1 MKQSQGRVEE
11 YLFVAAAGRT
21 MTVDSGP
28 RLIYGSSQPMSDL
41 LTNPNQRARSV
52 VKRPAA

>member
-21 MTVDSGP
+21 LTVDSGP